1 MNICVIPHLDTVDAH
16 TAHHLYHQ
24 CLKGE
29 LMEGRTVILVS
40 HHVQLCAAGANYIVA
55 LDNGRVQFAGDYE
68 AFRGSGIIRTL
79 VQTTDAVDS
88 KKEDV
93 LEQILDPESS
103 TSSTVAASTPD
114 VKVDRKPP
122 RKLVEEEKRA
132 VGRIGRDVWKTYI
145 LACGSGWFWTFLI
158 TVLVVASLS
167 PVFENGWLRFLPTI
181 LVFLLVCSTFCPRY
195 WSNRTLEGDSGSPT
209 FYIAVYAAI
218 STAGLIIT
226 TIRWFILYDGSIRA
240 STVLYKRLLES
251 VLFANIRF
259 HDTVSRGRLLNRFG
273 KDFEGSQPPLFLLS
287 FEMLKTV
294 IGIDSSLADNFGRSL
309 IYALSAVTTLVTVS
323 VVGGPLFILALSI
336 LGVVYYNGGFFFPVM
351 VGY

>member
-1 MNICVIPHLDTVDAH
+1 MSLARAVYSRASILLLDDVLSAGALTSQMDICVIPHLDSVDAH
-16 TAHHLYHQ
+16 TAYHLYHQ
-24 CLKGE
+24 CLRGE
-29 LMEGRTVILVS
+29 LMVGRTVILVS

-68 AFRGSGIIRTL
+68 AFQGSGVIRTL
-79 VQTTDAVDS
+79 VQTTDAGDS
-88 KKEDV
+88 KEEEVEEV
-93 LEQILDPESS
+93 LDTESE

-114 VKVDRKPP
+114 VTVDRKPP

-132 VGRIGRDVWKTYI
+132 VGRIGRDVWKAYI
-145 LACGSGWFWTFLI
+145 LACGNGWFWAIFI

-167 PVFENGWLRFLPTI
+167 PVFENGWIRFLRTI
-181 LVFLLVCSTFCPRY
+181 PVFLLVCSFPRPRY
-195 WSNRTLEGDSGSPT
+195 WSNQVLKGDNGSPT
-209 FYIAVYAAI
+209 FYVAVYAAI

-240 STVLYKRLLES
+240 STVLYKKLLES

-287 FEMLKTV
+287 FEMLK
-294 IGIDSSLADNFGRSL
+294 S
-309 IYALSAVTTLVTVS
+309 
-323 VVGGPLFILALSI
+323 
-336 LGVVYYNGGFFFPVM
+336 
-351 VGY
+351 